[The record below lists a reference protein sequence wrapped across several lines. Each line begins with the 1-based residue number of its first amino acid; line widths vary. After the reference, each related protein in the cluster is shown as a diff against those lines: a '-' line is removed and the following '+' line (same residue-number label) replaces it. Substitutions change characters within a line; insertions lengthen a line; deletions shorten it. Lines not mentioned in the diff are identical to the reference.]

1 MSPRPPGRK
10 TSGCWLEWTPIGRGR
25 LCFTWEKRL
34 HRITMDY
41 TRKDEREL
49 ARLRDLIGA
58 EIRAGVFDPVRR
70 FPSVFAAKVSL
81 EPASKRALSIA
92 ERMPTW
98 IEEKRRRKVLDT
110 RTAKYDSHL
119 RLYISRNPFGRLD
132 PFTLTRSDFEA
143 FVGWLVSE
151 GGEVGEGEQGAP
163 LSEKTASNVVR
174 GTVRAFLRD
183 IEADASLVALSK
195 LRWERYVPGRVQDT
209 FTAAER
215 QALFAYFRARSFA
228 EYVSI
233 RLRFEGATP
242 SETRGFNVGD
252 FSRSTSTI
260 VVQRSRSED
269 LKRVRPTKNEDRK
282 RAIELS
288 PELAADVA
296 TLCGVRLPHE
306 PLIVEVYESS
316 LTKAFAKAQ
325 IALGFHHR
333 SIYQA
338 KHTYATL
345 ELEAGGN
352 PIQVAKNLGISP
364 STLTKHYAAALMRGQ
379 RRRAQETP
387 PVGFLDV
394 SRSKRSVRGGK
405 K

>member
-10 TSGCWLEWTPIGRGR
+10 TSGAWIEWTPTKRGR

-41 TRKDEREL
+41 TVKDRREL
-49 ARLRDLIGA
+49 ERLRDLIGA
-58 EIRAGVFDPVRR
+58 EIRAGVFEPARR
-70 FPSVFAAKVSL
+70 FPSVFGAKVSL
-81 EPASKRALSIA
+81 EPASARVLSVA
-92 ERMPTW
+92 ERMPAW

-119 RLYISRNPFGRLD
+119 RLYVQRAAFGRLN
-132 PFTLTRSDFEA
+132 PFAITRSDFEA

-151 GGEVGEGEQGAP
+151 GGEEGSP
-163 LSEKTASNVVR
+163 LAEKTASNVVR

-195 LRWERYVPGRVQDT
+195 VRWERYVPGRVQDT
-209 FTAAER
+209 FTADER
-215 QALFAYFRARSFA
+215 GRLFEHFRGRSFA
-228 EYVSI
+228 EYVSV
-233 RLRFEGATP
+233 RLRFEGASP
-242 SETRGFNVGD
+242 SEVRGFNVGD

-260 VVQRSRSED
+260 QVQRSRSEN

-282 RAIELS
+282 RAIVLS

-296 TLCGVRLPHE
+296 TLCGVRLPSE
-306 PLIVEVYESS
+306 PLIVGVYESS
-316 LTKAFAKAQ
+316 LTKAWARAQ
-325 IALGFHHR
+325 IALGLHHR

-345 ELEAGGN
+345 GLEAGGN
-352 PIQVAKNLGISP
+352 PTEIAKNLGINP
-364 STLTKHYAAALMRGQ
+364 VTLVKHYAAALMRGQ
-379 RRRAQETP
+379 RETP
-387 PVGFLDV
+387 PVGFPGV
-394 SRSKRSVRGGK
+394 SRSKASARRGK